1 MKEIN
6 YLDIIPIDI
15 YTQIY
20 KYIYDDCMKEVVF
33 SHNDKRNREY
43 KKRIMDEM
51 NDDAIWIRYTLLD
64 LFNPVS
70 LKIIGDGDIEDGDG
84 VDYVDEEMYYL
95 TKITV
100 NNFTRYHYNVLIA
113 ELPAN
118 FKEAMCIRMTLS
130 LYDLPPLYYLLDDFL
145 TTWIEL
151 IYYTNRLV
159 KEYLVIHNLEMD
171 MIPLYQIDAVVENG
185 YTVIVASFEW

>member
-1 MKEIN
+1 
-6 YLDIIPIDI
+6 
-15 YTQIY
+15 
-20 KYIYDDCMKEVVF
+20 MKEVVF

-185 YTVIVASFEW
+185 YTVIVASFE

>member
-185 YTVIVASFEW
+185 YTVIVASFE

>member
-20 KYIYDDCMKEVVF
+20 KYIYDDCMKDVVF

-95 TKITV
+95 TKITA
-100 NNFTRYHYNVLIA
+100 NNFTRYHYNILIA

-118 FKEAMCIRMTLS
+118 FKDAMCIRMTLS

-185 YTVIVASFEW
+185 YTVIVASFE

>member
-100 NNFTRYHYNVLIA
+100 NNFTRYHYNILIA

-118 FKEAMCIRMTLS
+118 FKDAMCIRMTLS

-145 TTWIEL
+145 STWIEL

-185 YTVIVASFEW
+185 YTVIVASFE

>member
-95 TKITV
+95 TKITA
-100 NNFTRYHYNVLIA
+100 NNFTRYHYNILIA

-118 FKEAMCIRMTLS
+118 FKDAMCIRMTLS

-145 TTWIEL
+145 STWIEL

-185 YTVIVASFEW
+185 YTVIVASFE

>member
-20 KYIYDDCMKEVVF
+20 KYIYDDCMKDVVF

-51 NDDAIWIRYTLLD
+51 NDDDIWIRYTSLD
-64 LFNPVS
+64 IFNPVS

-95 TKITV
+95 TKITA

-113 ELPAN
+113 ELPAI

-171 MIPLYQIDAVVENG
+171 MIPLYQFDTVIENG
-185 YTVIVASFEW
+185 YTVIVASFE